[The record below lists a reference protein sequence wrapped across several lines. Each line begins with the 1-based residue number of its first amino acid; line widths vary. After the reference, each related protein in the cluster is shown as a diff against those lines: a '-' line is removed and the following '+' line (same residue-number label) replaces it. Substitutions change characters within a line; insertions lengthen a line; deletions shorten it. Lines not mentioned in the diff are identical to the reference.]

1 MVPPRDFALFN
12 QQRKQPSPAARSRL
26 LRLDCRHPEKP
37 ALAAA
42 FDGRDE
48 CPVSF
53 RQIAPPP
60 GGEQM
65 AKTSRFTGTVP
76 SLPVFSVPRQA
87 SPPSLKS
94 PASCASLSHLLRAY
108 INKPSTDCIL
118 RVKGGWRASPAL
130 LGPLPIEH
138 TTTPADCR
146 DWHSPH
152 TRPEHRHTRPHLVTH
167 RAPSHIL
174 PALCCRLLGACAL
187 ASTPADARRCTKDT
201 YTQGAHSHRP
211 CKQYFVCHSYNSLFL
226 YMQGKMVH
234 TSLSTA

>member
-1 MVPPRDFALFN
+1 MIPPRDFALFN

-60 GGEQM
+60 RGEQR

-87 SPPSLKS
+87 SWPRHPRSSPLLHVLPSPTFFARTLTSPPLT
-94 PASCASLSHLLRAY
+94 ASSESKMDEGFPPRSSAPC
-108 INKPSTDCIL
+108 PS
-118 RVKGGWRASPAL
+118 
-130 LGPLPIEH
+130 
-138 TTTPADCR
+138 
-146 DWHSPH
+146 
-152 TRPEHRHTRPHLVTH
+152 
-167 RAPSHIL
+167 
-174 PALCCRLLGACAL
+174 
-187 ASTPADARRCTKDT
+187 STPRHPQIAEIGTHITRGQNTGTR
-201 YTQGAHSHRP
+201 GP
-211 CKQYFVCHSYNSLFL
+211 
-226 YMQGKMVH
+226 
-234 TSLSTA
+234 TS